1 MLNIVYLYGIL
12 NYISKGDN
20 MVSKIKIKLDIL
32 KNVDEIVKF
41 KASDYDFL
49 YDEIRSEQDE
59 HLIAMSVCCKEEAR
73 CLEAIESY
81 LPSILDNPDYMA
93 YRKQILKRYY
103 EKEIDTL
110 NNMAYI
116 YVRSSM
122 GCYPRT
128 TKTPYDKRIDALR
141 QALSS
146 L

>member
-49 YDEIRSEQDE
+49 CDKIRSEKDE
-59 HLIAMSVCCKEEAR
+59 NLIAMSVCCKEEAR
-73 CLEAIESY
+73 CLKAIESY
-81 LPSILDNPDYMA
+81 LPSILDNPDYIA

-122 GCYPRT
+122 GCYPPVRS
-128 TKTPYDKRIDALR
+128 TPYDKRIDELRRVLSAL
-141 QALSS
+141 
-146 L
+146 

>member
-49 YDEIRSEQDE
+49 CNKIRSEQDE

-73 CLEAIESY
+73 CLETIESY
-81 LPSILDNPDYMA
+81 FPSILDNPDYMA

-122 GCYPRT
+122 GCYPPVRT
-128 TKTPYDKRIDALR
+128 TPYDKRIAELRNAL
-141 QALSS
+141 AS